1 MKRFAS
7 LLLVLLVLGA
17 ASAKEKL
24 TEAACD
30 ALRQNGLPLKEMT
43 RRYGAASFTDKDVTD
58 ATCAKFRV
66 AGLPRGPEQG
76 TNYYYVTPHRIYQF
90 VGLPNGQLVYRG
102 AAFRLSEEAYLK
114 VMKARK

>member
-1 MKRFAS
+1 MRFVIL
-7 LLLVLLVLGA
+7 LLLVCLTVAGGA
-17 ASAKEKL
+17 QQTLNEP
-24 TEAACD
+24 ACQ
-30 ALRQNGLPLKEMT
+30 ALRDKGLSLKAMT
-43 RRYGAASFTDKDVTD
+43 ARYGAPSFTDQDVTD

-66 AGLPRGPEQG
+66 AGLPRGPEKG

-102 AAFRLSEEAYLK
+102 AAFRLSQEAYLK